1 MSNRSVRCP
10 QCKTT
15 ASVPPS
21 VVTARCPSCGY
32 VFSVESAQ
40 AVAEPQAT
48 TAKPR
53 KKKSSSPAGDINV
66 PLLAGVLVGVMVF
79 GMIGVLAVMF
89 MGGSDSSASSDT
101 GDAPTSDVASV
112 EDDKP
117 VLVVLSEEELAALP
131 IASVP
136 ENTRR
141 AIYDQIRDSARTTV
155 EAPLLVPDGNPVR
168 SSLEKSQQAI
178 HDNSMRQL
186 AALHD
191 ISMDDIALITAE
203 GDAKNWDPSPRSHAR
218 RNGERLYPEERSRGW
233 KGKSKGN

>member
-1 MSNRSVRCP
+1 VD
-10 QCKTT
+10 
-15 ASVPPS
+15 
-21 VVTARCPSCGY
+21 
-32 VFSVESAQ
+32 SAQ
-40 AVAEPQAT
+40 VAAEPQAT

-53 KKKSSSPAGDINV
+53 KRKSASPAGDINV

-89 MGGSDSSASSDT
+89 VGGSDSSASSES
-101 GDAPTSDVASV
+101 GDSQTSDVASG

-136 ENTRR
+136 ENQRR
-141 AIYDQIRDSARTTV
+141 AIYDQIRDSARTTI

-168 SSLEKSQQAI
+168 SSMEKSQQAI

>member
-10 QCKTT
+10 QCNTT
-15 ASVPPS
+15 ANVPPS
-21 VVTARCPSCGY
+21 VVTARCPSCGH
-32 VFSVESAQ
+32 VFGVASAQ
-40 AVAEPQAT
+40 VAAEPQAAS
-48 TAKPR
+48 AKPR
-53 KKKSSSPAGDINV
+53 KKKASSPAGDINV
-66 PLLAGVLVGVMVF
+66 PLLAGVLVGVLVFAMV
-79 GMIGVLAVMF
+79 GVLAVMF
-89 MGGSDSSASSDT
+89 VGGSDSDASSET
-101 GDAPTSDVASV
+101 SGSQTSDVAST
-112 EDDKP
+112 EEDKP

-136 ENTRR
+136 ESKRR
-141 AIYDQIRDSARTTV
+141 AIYDQIRDSARTTI

-168 SSLEKSQQAI
+168 STMEKSQQAI